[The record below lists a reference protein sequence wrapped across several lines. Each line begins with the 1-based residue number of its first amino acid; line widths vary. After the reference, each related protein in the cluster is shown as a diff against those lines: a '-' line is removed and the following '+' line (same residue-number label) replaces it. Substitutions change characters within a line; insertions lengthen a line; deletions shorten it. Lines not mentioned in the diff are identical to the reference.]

1 MVDFMLT
8 QDLVD
13 VATQFA
19 NLVHFPTLVTLSLRG
34 ISRGRRLNKKSIGH
48 NATSGGQFMH

>member
-1 MVDFMLT
+1 MVNFMLT